1 MKIIIIACVII
12 AAAAGGFFLQKS
24 QTSDKTIAKT
34 HVSRPTVSVVG
45 ELRPDFTLPDIEGKQ
60 RNIKEWDGKIRLIN
74 FWATWC
80 PPCLREMPAF
90 IEMQEQFADQ
100 DFVVLGIAVDRKDA
114 VETFVETMDI
124 NYPLFIG
131 DAAALELTSLYGNRL
146 GVLPFSVFVGKDN
159 KIISVHNGEITAET
173 IKSILL
179 SQNVK

>member
-1 MKIIIIACVII
+1 MKIIIIVLIAI
-12 AAAAGGFFLQKS
+12 AAAVGGFFLQQK
-24 QTSDKTIAKT
+24 QAPEEATLVTPPT
-34 HVSRPTVSVVG
+34 RHTVSVVG
-45 ELRPDFTLPDIEGKQ
+45 QLRPDFTLPDIEDKQ
-60 RNIKEWDGKIRLIN
+60 RNASEWDGKIRLVN

-90 IEMQEQFADQ
+90 IEMQEQFADK

-114 VETFVETMDI
+114 VETFLETMDI
-124 NYPLFIG
+124 NYPILVG
-131 DAAALELTSLYGNRL
+131 DAAALELTTLYGNRL
-146 GVLPFSVFVGKDN
+146 GVLPFSAFVGKDN

>member
-1 MKIIIIACVII
+1 MKIIIIALIAI
-12 AAAAGGFFLQKS
+12 AAAAGGFFIQQN
-24 QTSDKTIAKT
+24 QTSEKAVTKPHT
-34 HVSRPTVSVVG
+34 SRPTVSVVG
-45 ELRPDFTLPDIEGKQ
+45 QIRPDFTLPDIEGKQ
-60 RNIKEWDGKIRLIN
+60 RNVKEWDGKIKLIN

-90 IEMQEQFADQ
+90 IEMQEQFAKK

-124 NYPLFIG
+124 NYPILIG

-173 IKSILL
+173 IKNILL

>member
-1 MKIIIIACVII
+1 MKIIIIACVVI
-12 AAAAGGFFLQKS
+12 AAAAGGFFLQQS
-24 QTSDKTIAKT
+24 QTSDKTVAKT

-60 RNIKEWDGKIRLIN
+60 RNIKEWDGKIRLVN

-90 IEMQEQFADQ
+90 IEMQAQFADQ
-100 DFVVLGIAVDRKDA
+100 DFVVLGIAVDRRDA

-124 NYPLFIG
+124 NYPLLIG

>member
-1 MKIIIIACVII
+1 MKTIIIAVIAI
-12 AAAAGGFFLQKS
+12 AAAAGGFFLQQNLISEKIV
-24 QTSDKTIAKT
+24 TKPHT
-34 HVSRPTVSVVG
+34 SRPTVSVVG
-45 ELRPDFTLPDIEGKQ
+45 QIRPDFTLPDIEGTQ
-60 RNIKEWDGKIRLIN
+60 RNVKEWDGKIKLIN

-90 IEMQEQFADQ
+90 IEMQEQFAEK

-114 VETFVETMDI
+114 VETFLETMDI
-124 NYPLFIG
+124 NYPILIG

>member
-1 MKIIIIACVII
+1 MKIIIIVLIAI
-12 AAAAGGFFLQKS
+12 AAAVGGFFLQQK
-24 QTSDKTIAKT
+24 QAPEETTLVT
-34 HVSRPTVSVVG
+34 PPTRHTVSVVG
-45 ELRPDFTLPDIEGKQ
+45 QLRPDFTLPDIEDKP
-60 RNIKEWDGKIRLIN
+60 RNASEWDGKIRLVN

-90 IEMQEQFADQ
+90 IEMQEQFADK

-114 VETFVETMDI
+114 VETFLETMDI
-124 NYPLFIG
+124 NYPILVG
-131 DAAALELTSLYGNRL
+131 DAAALELTTLYGNRL
-146 GVLPFSVFVGKDN
+146 GVLPFSAFVGKDN